1 MKTYPWL
8 KMRRKTDIELP
19 VEPPI
24 WLGSRSN
31 GEYFHEQTPR
41 ERAMRRMILERAEE
55 GARRLGVDRRQF
67 LASSAGMA
75 TTLAVFNF
83 FGCGSSKS
91 SGQAD
96 SGSPGAPGQGGS
108 GSSSGGGSSGMSMGG
123 SGSSGGSSGSSSS

>member
-8 KMRRKTDIELP
+8 RLRRKTDIELP
-19 VEPPI
+19 LQPPI
-24 WLGSRSN
+24 WLGNRSN

-83 FGCGSSKS
+83 FGCGTAKNQ
-91 SGQAD
+91 GGAD
-96 SGSPGAPGQGGS
+96 SG
-108 GSSSGGGSSGMSMGG
+108 
-123 SGSSGGSSGSSSS
+123 SGGSSGGGRTYNLMVTGTFNSGSTTLTHIAKLTMVVN